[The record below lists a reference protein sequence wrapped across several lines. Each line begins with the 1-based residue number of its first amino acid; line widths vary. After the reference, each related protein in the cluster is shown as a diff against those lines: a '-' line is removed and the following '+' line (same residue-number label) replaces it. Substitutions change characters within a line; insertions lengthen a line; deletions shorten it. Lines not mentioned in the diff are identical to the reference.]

1 MTDRQLEEKLALAV
15 EHAAPDQRES
25 ILSRCADRSGVVIP
39 LRKKRPFARMAV
51 AACLALLLVGGGIL
65 GFYLR
70 QQSAVASVVSLD
82 VNPSIQLEVSQSE
95 KVLTARALNAEA
107 EEILRDMPL
116 EGTDLNVAVN
126 AIVGSLL
133 RHGYLESLSSAI
145 LISVEDADAGRAAR
159 LQESLSSEVGLALQN
174 AQSGASVLSQTVAQD
189 ASLNSLA
196 QENNVSVGKAS
207 LIEAIRAVNSSL
219 SFSDLSALS
228 VEELSQMAAAGA
240 GQLPIGRSEAERIA
254 REYAGVGDTTAV
266 VCEVDAELDERTPHY
281 EVELKLSIGEFEYAV
296 DAYTGQVLRGQAG
309 ILAGAGDSGVL
320 SPADIGAEAAKAA
333 ALSHAGVSAD
343 QVSSIWAKRDYE
355 DGRLEYE
362 VEFWVGST
370 EYEYE
375 IDAATGQ
382 VIGFDHEQDGAESGA
397 STGDIGL
404 EAAKSAA
411 LSHAGVSADQAAFT
425 STKRDYDDGRLE
437 YEIEFWAGDTEYDYE
452 VDGSSGAILKS
463 EAKTHAAA
471 SSGDIGA
478 EGARDAA
485 LSYAGLSLSD
495 ITGLKVERDYDDGR
509 LEYEV
514 EFRSGG
520 REYEV
525 KIDGS
530 SGAILEYDMD
540 DD

>member
-1 MTDRQLEEKLALAV
+1 M
-15 EHAAPDQRES
+15 
-25 ILSRCADRSGVVIP
+25 
-39 LRKKRPFARMAV
+39 
-51 AACLALLLVGGGIL
+51 
-65 GFYLR
+65 
-70 QQSAVASVVSLD
+70 
-82 VNPSIQLEVSQSE
+82 
-95 KVLTARALNAEA
+95 
-107 EEILRDMPL
+107 
-116 EGTDLNVAVN
+116 
-126 AIVGSLL
+126 
-133 RHGYLESLSSAI
+133 
-145 LISVEDADAGRAAR
+145 
-159 LQESLSSEVGLALQN
+159 
-174 AQSGASVLSQTVAQD
+174 
-189 ASLNSLA
+189 
-196 QENNVSVGKAS
+196 
-207 LIEAIRAVNSSL
+207 
-219 SFSDLSALS
+219 
-228 VEELSQMAAAGA
+228 
-240 GQLPIGRSEAERIA
+240 
-254 REYAGVGDTTAV
+254 
-266 VCEVDAELDERTPHY
+266 
-281 EVELKLSIGEFEYAV
+281 
-296 DAYTGQVLRGQAG
+296 
-309 ILAGAGDSGVL
+309 
-320 SPADIGAEAAKAA
+320 
-333 ALSHAGVSAD
+333 
-343 QVSSIWAKRDYE
+343 
-355 DGRLEYE
+355 
-362 VEFWVGST
+362 
-370 EYEYE
+370 
-375 IDAATGQ
+375 
-382 VIGFDHEQDGAESGA
+382 IGFDHEQDGA